1 MALFIVLGNFTLEGI
16 VNIKDSPSRFEA
28 ANKVIES
35 LGASIKNFYYTM
47 GRYDFVAIIEAPN
60 FETMIKGLFIVC
72 GAGAIRTE
80 TLQAL
85 PLEKG
90 VDIIKDL
97 P

>member
-1 MALFIVLGNFTLEGI
+1 
-16 VNIKDSPSRFEA
+16 
-28 ANKVIES
+28 
-35 LGASIKNFYYTM
+35 M
-47 GRYDFVAIIEAPN
+47 GRYDFVSIIEAPD

-85 PLEKG
+85 PLDKG